1 MDIRDGLG
9 YIPAFQNTEKSE
21 GSDWLL
27 AIENRRI
34 LMKILGEKLCIPER
48 DELKSVLAKYRSEDA
63 SEVNEEVI
71 KAGGLQEDT
80 DRNINEDRKENNEDI
95 IEEYI
100 GIYDGHGCYCTR
112 INEQI
117 EWPEDFQLVEL
128 RELTSQTGDS
138 GLFILSGAA
147 NHILHWRSMNQYCG
161 RCGHKTRVKKDERAF
176 VCDHCGNVVYPR
188 ISPATIT
195 AILRGDEI
203 LLAHNRNFA
212 PGLFSLIAGYVEPG
226 ESLEQCVEREI
237 HEEVGIKVKNIRYF
251 SSQPWSF
258 PDSLMMAFLADYDSG
273 EIDVDK
279 IEIIDAHWYRADNLP
294 LIPSTDSVAG
304 KMIRWFRDSVQ
315 ESVSFDL

>member
-1 MDIRDGLG
+1 MDIMEGKG
-9 YIPAFQNTEKSE
+9 YLPAFQKVEKSE

-27 AIENRRI
+27 AIGNRRI
-34 LMKILGEKLCIPER
+34 LMKTLGGKLCIPQREELER
-48 DELKSVLAKYRSEDA
+48 VLTKQ
-63 SEVNEEVI
+63 EEPFQSDI
-71 KAGGLQEDT
+71 
-80 DRNINEDRKENNEDI
+80 DRNDFEHLKESRNERISASI

-100 GIYDGHGCYCTR
+100 GRYDGHNCYCTQL
-112 INEQI
+112 NEQQ
-117 EWPEDFQLVEL
+117 EWPKGFLLVDL
-128 RELTSQTGDS
+128 RELTPQTGDP
-138 GLFILSGAA
+138 GLFILAGAA

-161 RCGHKTRVKKDERAF
+161 RCGNKTRKKDDERAF

-195 AILRGDEI
+195 AIVRNDEI

-237 HEEVGIKVKNIRYF
+237 QEEVGIKVKNIRYF

-258 PDSLMMAFLADYDSG
+258 PDSLMMAFIADYDSG

-279 IEIIDAHWYRADNLP
+279 IEIIEAGWFQADHLP
-294 LIPSTDSVAG
+294 FIPSTDSVAG
-304 KMIRWFRDSVQ
+304 KMIRWFRDQHEKEHS
-315 ESVSFDL
+315 

>member
-1 MDIRDGLG
+1 VDIIEGMG
-9 YIPAFQNTEKSE
+9 YLPAFQQAKKSE

-27 AIENRRI
+27 AIVNRRI
-34 LMKILGEKLCIPER
+34 LMKTQGEKLCIPER
-48 DELKSVLAKYRSEDA
+48 DELKRVLAKYLLEDVA
-63 SEVNEEVI
+63 DVKEGSIKSDIDKSNLEDLRESSNER
-71 KAGGLQEDT
+71 
-80 DRNINEDRKENNEDI
+80 RNKGI

-100 GIYDGHGCYCTR
+100 GSYEGHSCFCTQL
-112 INEQI
+112 NEQQK
-117 EWPEDFQLVEL
+117 EWPTGFQLVEL
-128 RELTSQTGDS
+128 RELTPQTDDP
-138 GLFILSGAA
+138 GLFILAGAA
-147 NHILHWRSMNQYCG
+147 NHILHWRNMNQYCG
-161 RCGHKTRVKKDERAF
+161 RCGHKTKRKDDERAF

-195 AILRGDEI
+195 AIIRGDEI

-237 HEEVGIKVKNIRYF
+237 QEEVGIKVKNVRYF

-279 IEIIDAHWYRADNLP
+279 IEIIEAGWFQADKLP

-304 KMIRWFRDSVQ
+304 KMIRWFREQKEKEHS
-315 ESVSFDL
+315 